1 MRGSDDFI
9 QSRID
14 QMIDLLIFPKVMSFQ
29 NIPAL
34 GLPEK
39 GHYQDW

>member
-1 MRGSDDFI
+1 ML
-9 QSRID
+9 D
-14 QMIDLLIFPKVMSFQ
+14 QDQYWLGHLLIFPKVMSFQ

-34 GLPEK
+34 GLLEK